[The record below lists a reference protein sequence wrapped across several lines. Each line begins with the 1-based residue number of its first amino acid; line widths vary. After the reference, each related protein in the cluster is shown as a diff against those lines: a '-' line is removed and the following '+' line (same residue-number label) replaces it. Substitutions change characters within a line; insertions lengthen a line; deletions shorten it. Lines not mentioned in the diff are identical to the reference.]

1 MSLAWTGLPQL
12 TASIPSSLLPASGQ
26 RQAARLARCL
36 LDAGVIHGAVPAR
49 KAREPL
55 MACQSFLEAWVRNQ
69 LAGLKCLALDFRLL
83 LGSEDVDRNERPSGS
98 PLHGEPGRATIIWFT
113 ECTQFAVGAAL
124 ERLEEIRPAL
134 GATVLSVIDRFSM
147 KLIPAFTPWDA
158 LSIAREHYWYGEDDE
173 STALNEYCDDDPGER
188 AAMQQEMV
196 TRAKI
201 DAAFPAWATT
211 WAGERQ
217 RVTRRELRH
226 IATFARGAWVQKVA
240 QAALALNR
248 LDLDDSYLP
257 DADGAFLGYGPV
269 LAWKPDDITVRV
281 FDDYANDAAQGE
293 FCDWIGEFSFDV
305 NDAHDPQA
313 LPYWMAAMKVR
324 LDGVRLLDTLIHE
337 LSTGDWRRVP
347 KGFRCA
353 K

>member
-1 MSLAWTGLPQL
+1 
-12 TASIPSSLLPASGQ
+12 
-26 RQAARLARCL
+26 
-36 LDAGVIHGAVPAR
+36 
-49 KAREPL
+49 

-83 LGSEDVDRNERPSGS
+83 LGGEDMDRNERPSGL
-98 PLHGEPGRATIIWFT
+98 PIHAEPGRATIIWFT

-124 ERLEEIRPAL
+124 ERLEEVRPAL
-134 GATVLSVIDRFSM
+134 GATVLTVIDRLSM
-147 KLIPAFTPWDA
+147 QLIPAFTPCDA

-173 STALNEYCDDDPGER
+173 STALAEYCDDDPAER
-188 AAMQQEMV
+188 AATQQEMV

-201 DAAFPAWATT
+201 DAAFPAWAIS
-211 WAGERQ
+211 WASNRQ
-217 RVTRRELRH
+217 RVTRRELKQ
-226 IATFARGAWVQKVA
+226 IATSARGVRVRQVV
-240 QAALALNR
+240 QAALALDR
-248 LDLDDSYLP
+248 LDLDNSYLP
-257 DADGAFLGYGPV
+257 DVDGAFLGYGPV
-269 LAWKPDDITVRV
+269 LAWKPDDVTVRV
-281 FDDYANDAAQGE
+281 FDDYGNDAAQGE

-305 NDAHDPQA
+305 NEEHDDHNHQA
-313 LPYWMAAMKVR
+313 LSQWMAAMKVR